1 MPEKNETSAW
11 KRLLN
16 KVLNRETILYAVF
29 GAATSLE
36 NVLLFQALLMTGM
49 DYKVGNV
56 ITLIVVKLT
65 AYVLNKFFVFRSRC
79 KTFGGLCKEF
89 FRFVL
94 ARGATMLVD
103 YFGLILLV
111 ESMHVDKLIGKV
123 IVTVLVIILNYILG
137 KLIVFKDV
145 KSVENA
151 KDDSID

>member
-1 MPEKNETSAW
+1 MKTLHAENETSIW
-11 KRLLN
+11 KKLLN
-16 KVLNRETILYAVF
+16 KALNRETILYAVF
-29 GAATSLE
+29 GVATSVE
-36 NVLLFQALLMTGM
+36 NIVLFQALLWTGM

-79 KTFGGLCKEF
+79 QNFYGLCREF

-111 ESMHVDKLIGKV
+111 EALHVDKLIGKV
-123 IVTVLVIILNYILG
+123 IVTTVVIILNYILG
-137 KLIVFKDV
+137 KLIVFKD
-145 KSVENA
+145 SPGA
-151 KDDSID
+151 